1 MNQKEII
8 EELKENMPKFNGN
21 QEEVEIKTA
30 LYLYIELAKKKTFDE
45 RYYWGNQKI
54 RNLAYKESVQD
65 SKSTDKMI
73 KKRKI
78 TCVSISHLYKYVLEQ
93 FGIQCD
99 VVKED
104 PEDPH
109 LNNVI
114 KLKSGKKLNVD
125 IQMDMYRIQTGMT
138 LKHFTSKTGHNIT
151 KKELDNMLKK
161 IGYISDEADY
171 TDNKIKIL
179 KNEIE
184 NVQINEALEII
195 MNSRKINSKLNQA
208 GMSETYKYYKAVF
221 RILLHEKLGKEI
233 FQFQVKS
240 KKNENNDYKYS
251 FCIYSKD
258 PKTQEKKVYLY
269 SEKNKRM
276 LECDLETLGNLQKDG
291 LTFGRT
297 GREEGVKI
305 LEKTLYKMEKEKK
318 EEEK

>member
-114 KLKSGKKLNVD
+114 KF
-125 IQMDMYRIQTGMT
+125 IQYYEENG
-138 LKHFTSKTGHNIT
+138 
-151 KKELDNMLKK
+151 
-161 IGYISDEADY
+161 
-171 TDNKIKIL
+171 IKIL
-179 KNEIE
+179 MHIKEYFYDNFKEKEEILKFFDYLVLFYSDLLNYKIYKHVTYYDDYIKSIDAICNKNDTKKL
-184 NVQINEALEII
+184 IN
-195 MNSRKINSKLNQA
+195 KIN
-208 GMSETYKYYKAVF
+208 V
-221 RILLHEKLGKEI
+221 ILDKEKL
-233 FQFQVKS
+233 VKS
-240 KKNENNDYKYS
+240 NAN
-251 FCIYSKD
+251 
-258 PKTQEKKVYLY
+258 T
-269 SEKNKRM
+269 
-276 LECDLETLGNLQKDG
+276 NLLIDG
-291 LTFGRT
+291 M
-297 GREEGVKI
+297 I
-305 LEKTLYKMEKEKK
+305 IDMEA
-318 EEEK
+318 

>member
-161 IGYISDEADY
+161 LVI
-171 TDNKIKIL
+171 
-179 KNEIE
+179 
-184 NVQINEALEII
+184 
-195 MNSRKINSKLNQA
+195 
-208 GMSETYKYYKAVF
+208 
-221 RILLHEKLGKEI
+221 
-233 FQFQVKS
+233 
-240 KKNENNDYKYS
+240 
-251 FCIYSKD
+251 
-258 PKTQEKKVYLY
+258 
-269 SEKNKRM
+269 
-276 LECDLETLGNLQKDG
+276 
-291 LTFGRT
+291 
-297 GREEGVKI
+297 
-305 LEKTLYKMEKEKK
+305 
-318 EEEK
+318 